1 MVVPAAVTAGADEAL
16 YLIKRSMVS
25 AAMAS
30 NPWDR
35 GSVPGT

>member
-1 MVVPAAVTAGADEAL
+1 MVVPAAVTAGADETL
-16 YLIKRSMVS
+16 YRIKRGIVS

>member
-1 MVVPAAVTAGADEAL
+1 MCRTHHTVDEPL
-16 YLIKRSMVS
+16 YLIKRSIVS